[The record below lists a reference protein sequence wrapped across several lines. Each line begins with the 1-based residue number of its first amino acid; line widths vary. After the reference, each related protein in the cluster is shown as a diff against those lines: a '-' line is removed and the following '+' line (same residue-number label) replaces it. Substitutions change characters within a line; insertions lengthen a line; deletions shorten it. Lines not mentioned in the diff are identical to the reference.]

1 MNEINVH
8 INPSWPDFPC
18 RSNDHCL
25 GTAEL
30 WDEEP
35 TTEIET
41 IDLANTM
48 LDDWALPLL
57 VLGVLMAMA
66 MIGAAYL
73 VRDERRE
80 NLEWEQ
86 RGEDA

>member
-1 MNEINVH
+1 MRLMSTLTRLGLIFLAGAMITV
-8 INPSWPDFPC
+8 
-18 RSNDHCL
+18 L

-30 WDEEP
+30 WDEVPEKEV
-35 TTEIET
+35 TTL
-41 IDLANTM
+41 DLANTM

-57 VLGVLMAMA
+57 ILGVLMAMA
-66 MIGAAYL
+66 MMGAAYL

>member
-1 MNEINVH
+1 MRLMSTLTRVGLILLAGAMISV
-8 INPSWPDFPC
+8 
-18 RSNDHCL
+18 L
-25 GTAEL
+25 GTSTV
-30 WDEEP
+30 WDSEP
-35 TTEIET
+35 TEEIT
-41 IDLANTM
+41 TNDLANKM

-57 VLGVLMAMA
+57 VLGILMAMA
-66 MIGAAYL
+66 MMGAAYL

>member
-1 MNEINVH
+1 MRLMSTLTRLGLIFLAGAMITV
-8 INPSWPDFPC
+8 
-18 RSNDHCL
+18 L

-30 WDEEP
+30 WDKEPEEV
-35 TTEIET
+35 TTL
-41 IDLANTM
+41 DLANTM

-66 MIGAAYL
+66 MMGAAYL

>member
-1 MNEINVH
+1 MRLMSTLTRVGLILLAGAMISV
-8 INPSWPDFPC
+8 
-18 RSNDHCL
+18 L
-25 GTAEL
+25 GTSTV
-30 WDEEP
+30 WDSEP
-35 TTEIET
+35 SKEITTN
-41 IDLANTM
+41 DLANSM

-57 VLGVLMAMA
+57 ILGILMAMA
-66 MIGAAYL
+66 MMGAAYL

>member
-1 MNEINVH
+1 MRLMSTLTRVGLILLAGAMISV
-8 INPSWPDFPC
+8 
-18 RSNDHCL
+18 L
-25 GTAEL
+25 GTSTV
-30 WDEEP
+30 WDSEP
-35 TTEIET
+35 SKEVTT

-57 VLGVLMAMA
+57 VLGILMAMA
-66 MIGAAYL
+66 MMGAAYL

-86 RGEDA
+86 RGEDV

>member
-1 MNEINVH
+1 MRLMSTLTRLGLILLAGAMITV
-8 INPSWPDFPC
+8 
-18 RSNDHCL
+18 L

>member
-1 MNEINVH
+1 MRLMSTLTRIGLIFLAGAMITV
-8 INPSWPDFPC
+8 
-18 RSNDHCL
+18 L
-25 GTAEL
+25 GTAEI

-35 TTEIET
+35 KEVTT

-48 LDDWALPLL
+48 LDVWALPLL
-57 VLGVLMAMA
+57 ILGVLMAMA
-66 MIGAAYL
+66 MIGAAYR

>member
-1 MNEINVH
+1 MRLLSTFTRLGLILLAGAMITV
-8 INPSWPDFPC
+8 
-18 RSNDHCL
+18 L

-30 WDEEP
+30 WDQEP
-35 TTEIET
+35 DKEVTTL
-41 IDLANTM
+41 DLANTM

-57 VLGVLMAMA
+57 ILGVLMAMA
-66 MIGAAYL
+66 MMGAAYL

>member
-1 MNEINVH
+1 MRLMSTLTRLGLIFLAGAMITV
-8 INPSWPDFPC
+8 
-18 RSNDHCL
+18 L

-35 TTEIET
+35 DKEVKTL
-41 IDLANTM
+41 DLANTM

-57 VLGVLMAMA
+57 ILGVLMAMA
-66 MIGAAYL
+66 MMGAAYL

>member
-1 MNEINVH
+1 MRLMSTLTRIGLIFLAGAMITV
-8 INPSWPDFPC
+8 
-18 RSNDHCL
+18 L

-30 WDEEP
+30 WDKEP
-35 TTEIET
+35 TQEVTT
-41 IDLANTM
+41 LDLANTM
-48 LDDWALPLL
+48 LDVWALPLL
-57 VLGVLMAMA
+57 ILGVLMAMA

>member
-1 MNEINVH
+1 MRLMSTLTRLGLIFLAAAMIAV
-8 INPSWPDFPC
+8 
-18 RSNDHCL
+18 L

-35 TTEIET
+35 KEIET

-57 VLGVLMAMA
+57 ILGILMAMA